1 LNKLKK
7 VRLEL
12 GLTQKELSEKINLSR
27 SQIANIENGTRTL
40 TERIEKDMITY
51 LGVNPDWLKGSSNEV
66 FLDRFAGENLS
77 NEEKEYLELFF
88 SLDDYD
94 KEIII
99 SKMKKIVSEKEKE

>member
-1 LNKLKK
+1 MNKLKK

-12 GLTQKELSEKINLSR
+12 GLTQNQLSQKINLSR

-51 LGVNPDWLKGSSNEV
+51 LGVNPDWLKGLSNEV
-66 FLDRFAGENLS
+66 LLDRFIGENLS
-77 NEEKEYLELFF
+77 DEEKEYLELFF

-94 KEIII
+94 KKIVI
-99 SKMKKIVSEKEKE
+99 SKMKQIVSKKEKE